1 MRSGSGCPPPP
12 SSATDRFAQRE
23 SHVRA
28 AHLDFGPSV
37 FRLHLPPA
45 LVVSFSFLSRS
56 PYPYRPSAC
65 PRPRERN
72 GSPTTA
78 ALFSAASK
86 KENPVHHLCAD
97 SPWYAPHLRST
108 RCAPNPFQCI
118 LPVWLRQRVMGRLGH
133 RHSACTC
140 PRQRCSLPFHF
151 VCLLAR
157 TSAPPSHLSIPLPPL
172 LHRVLSRAGARKRAR
187 TPRVRTR
194 KHAQQRRGETS
205 RPCKAFACARA
216 PVCVND
222 HARKHVL
229 FPYLLSPPLFGSFTA
244 SPCHCRVLRTEAS
257 RNHHCSIQRMGSQGI
272 EPWNSRMLSGC
283 DTITPQA
290 LLHNTHTQT

>member
-1 MRSGSGCPPPP
+1 MAAHRLLLLRLTDSRNANHMCVPPTSTSAPL
-12 SSATDRFAQRE
+12 SSAVTF
-23 SHVRA
+23 
-28 AHLDFGPSV
+28 
-37 FRLHLPPA
+37 PPA

-56 PYPYRPSAC
+56 PYPYRPSTC

-72 GSPTTA
+72 GSPTAA

-86 KENPVHHLCAD
+86 NENPVHHLCAD
-97 SPWYAPHLRST
+97 SPWYAQHQRST

-222 HARKHVL
+222 HARKRVHTSCLRRSSVH
-229 FPYLLSPPLFGSFTA
+229 SPLHPVISA
-244 SPCHCRVLRTEAS
+244 SCARKQAAT
-257 RNHHCSIQRMGSQGI
+257 
-272 EPWNSRMLSGC
+272 
-283 DTITPQA
+283 TIAQFSAWTRRRLNPGPPA
-290 LLHNTHTQT
+290 C

>member
-37 FRLHLPPA
+37 FRLHRPPA

-157 TSAPPSHLSIPLPPL
+157 TSAPPSHLSIPLTTSPSSRPFSRGRAQARTNAARAHAQTRATTPWRNIAPVQSFCVRARARL
-172 LHRVLSRAGARKRAR
+172 CERSRA
-187 TPRVRTR
+187 
-194 KHAQQRRGETS
+194 Q
-205 RPCKAFACARA
+205 AC
-216 PVCVND
+216 
-222 HARKHVL
+222 
-229 FPYLLSPPLFGSFTA
+229 PYLLSPPLFGSFTA
-244 SPCHCRVLRTEAS
+244 SPCHCRVLRAEAS
-257 RNHHCSIQRMGSQGI
+257 RNHHCSIQRMDSHGI
-272 EPWNSRMLSGC
+272 KPWTSRMLSGC
-283 DTITPQA
+283 DTTTPQA